1 MTKSR
6 STEQKW
12 IRGALLALA
21 AAGCQAGALDG
32 VSEVDPGGG
41 PDEPGA
47 RVDLAEALAGL
58 PGATVLQAGGDGSPR
73 FLAGDLGRIEL
84 APAAAA
90 TATDGAAAIED
101 DRVLQPALPPI
112 LRAFGLSGA
121 ELALRRVIIDERGAR
136 HYRYDQRLG
145 GLDVIGGDLA
155 IHVDAAGAI
164 FGANGTARGEPA
176 RAPGATAISEAAARR
191 AVAGDARWA
200 DLPDL
205 AIAGSRRVYL
215 QTAAGP
221 LHEAYELIA
230 LGMRGD
236 EPVRD
241 QVYVD
246 AARGEVL
253 AAHPTIQHA
262 LNRKIHSANHTTSLP
277 GTLQRIELQAP
288 TGDLDV
294 DAAYDNIGDT
304 RDAYVL
310 FWNRDTFPSPQTA
323 SVHYSVNYCSAFWN
337 GTQMVYGDGAPA
349 QSCFAPA
356 RAVDVTAHE
365 LTHVIT
371 SQDSG
376 LVYTGEP
383 GGLNESYSDIFGAFV
398 EAYVDG
404 GRTGALSTAADV
416 FLIGDTVMPPFFRS
430 LCDPAADGASRDVW
444 SSTLGSVDV
453 HYSSGPNNLAFCLL
467 AKGGQHPRGKTTN
480 NVPAIGMD
488 KAIRILYRAQNTLLT
503 SSSNYAT
510 MRTAAILAAQQ
521 LGYDQATQ
529 DAVACA
535 YAAISV
541 GTAPAICPGAAAPA
555 VLQSG
560 VPVTGLSNG
569 VVGTMRYWSLAIPTA
584 AASLAF
590 TVGGGTGDV
599 DLYVSFGTLP
609 TETSYLCRPRLAGNS
624 ETCTFT
630 PTSVGTYYVGLRTYA
645 AYSGVTL
652 TGAYSVPGGS
662 CGADPSLSNGVPVS
676 GLSGAAT
683 SAAYWCLPSVPSGRT
698 LTIKISGGTGDADL
712 YTQLGARPTTSAYA
726 CRPYLSGNAETCT
739 HTTTSTGSW
748 YVMLRGFAAYS
759 GVQLVG
765 SY

>member
-1 MTKSR
+1 MTKNR
-6 STEQKW
+6 STEQAW

-21 AAGCQAGALDG
+21 AAGCQPGLLDQEPAG
-32 VSEVDPGGG
+32 EPGGSRD
-41 PDEPGA
+41 P
-47 RVDLAEALAGL
+47 AEALAAL
-58 PGATVLQAGGDGSPR
+58 PGATLLQAGDDGSPR
-73 FLAGDLGRIEL
+73 FLAGDLGQIEPAPIAGPL
-84 APAAAA
+84 A
-90 TATDGAAAIED
+90 D
-101 DRVLQPALPPI
+101 DRDLAPALPPI
-112 LRAFGLSGA
+112 QRAFGLSGA
-121 ELALRRVIIDERGAR
+121 ELVLRRVIVDEQGAR

-155 IHVDAAGAI
+155 IHVDATGAI

-176 RAPGATAISEAAARR
+176 RATRAAPISEAAARL
-191 AVAGDARWA
+191 AIAGDARWA
-200 DLPDL
+200 DLSAI

-215 QTAAGP
+215 QTAAGS

-230 LGMRGD
+230 LGTRGD

-241 QVYVD
+241 RVYVD
-246 AARGEVL
+246 ATRGEVL
-253 AAHPTIQHA
+253 AVHPTIQHA
-262 LNRKIHSANHTTSLP
+262 LDRKIYSANHTTSLP
-277 GTLQRIELQAP
+277 GLLQRVELQSP

-304 RDAYVL
+304 RNAYVL
-310 FWNRDTFPSPQTA
+310 FWNRDTFPSPQSA

-337 GTQMVYGDGAPA
+337 GTLMVYGDGAPA
-349 QSCFAPA
+349 QNCFAPA

-365 LTHVIT
+365 LAHVIT

-376 LVYTGEP
+376 LIYSGEP

-404 GRTGALSTAADV
+404 GRTGTLSTAADV

-444 SSTLGSVDV
+444 SSTLGSADV

-467 AKGGQHPRGKTTN
+467 VKGGQHPRGRTTN
-480 NVPAIGMD
+480 TVPAIGMD
-488 KAIRILYRAQNTLLT
+488 KAIRIFYRAQSTLLT
-503 SSSNYAT
+503 SNSNYSA
-510 MRTAAILAAQQ
+510 MRTAAILAATQ

-541 GTAPAICPGAAAPA
+541 GTAPASCPPAAPPG

-560 VPVTGLSNG
+560 VPVTGLANS

-609 TETSYLCRPRLAGNS
+609 TETSYLCRPRLAGNT

-630 PTSVGTYYVGLRTYA
+630 PTSIGTYYVGLRTYA
-645 AYSGVTL
+645 PYSGVSL
-652 TGAYSVPGGS
+652 TGAYSVPSGS
-662 CGADPSLSNGVPVS
+662 CGGDPSLSNAVPIT
-676 GLSGAAT
+676 GLSGAAA
-683 SAAYWCLPSVPSGRT
+683 SAAYWCLPSVPSGKA

-712 YTQLGARPTTSAYA
+712 YTQLGARPTTSSYV
-726 CRPYLSGNAETCT
+726 CRPYLSGNNETCT
-739 HTTTSTGSW
+739 LTTTSAGNW
-748 YVMLRGFAAYS
+748 HVMLRGYAAYS